1 MLRKV
6 CLFKLHI
13 TSSIN
18 QRTDDDLEYSEF
30 FRTGRDSMEG
40 DIEDAGN
47 TDDSESEEHGLDGE
61 GGEDISI
68 DINNSI
74 TEANTEPLSSRGDE
88 CKFIIILEWQV
99 SHVSM

>member
-18 QRTDDDLEYSEF
+18 QRTDDDLEYNEF
-30 FRTGRDSMEG
+30 FGTDRDSMEG

-47 TDDSESEEHGLDGE
+47 TDDSESEEHGLDG
-61 GGEDISI
+61 GGEDISVDI
-68 DINNSI
+68 DDSI

-88 CKFIIILEWQV
+88 HKFVIILEWQI
-99 SHVSM
+99 SHISM

>member
-30 FRTGRDSMEG
+30 FGTGRDSMEG
-40 DIEDAGN
+40 DIEDAGD
-47 TDDSESEEHGLDGE
+47 TDDSESEEHGLDGKGGE
-61 GGEDISI
+61 GGEDIGI
-68 DINNSI
+68 DIDDSI
-74 TEANTEPLSSRGDE
+74 TEANTEPLSSRGNE
-88 CKFIIILEWQV
+88 RKFIIILEW
-99 SHVSM
+99 